1 MTNFYSKKLKATLYV
16 LILLVAAA
24 CSGSTFM
31 SDKAKALE
39 KELDNEISRLQ
50 QQARDL
56 ALYASEL
63 QNALVLHLSVQEL
76 VIQINRF
83 DNSLALQKKA
93 DSLFMAYDQ
102 KLSSPPA
109 LAKVSDCADKGL
121 ALECMLENELLV
133 LKRMGK

>member
-24 CSGSTFM
+24 CSGSTLM

-50 QQARDL
+50 QQARDS

>member
-1 MTNFYSKKLKATLYV
+1 MTNFYSKILKATLSV

-24 CSGSTFM
+24 CSGPTLM

-39 KELDNEISRLQ
+39 KEIDNEISRLQ
-50 QQARDL
+50 QQARDS

-63 QNALVLHLSVQEL
+63 QNALVFHLSVQEL
-76 VIQINRF
+76 VMQINRF
-83 DNSLALQKKA
+83 DNSMALQQKA
-93 DSLFMAYDQ
+93 DSLFMAYNQ